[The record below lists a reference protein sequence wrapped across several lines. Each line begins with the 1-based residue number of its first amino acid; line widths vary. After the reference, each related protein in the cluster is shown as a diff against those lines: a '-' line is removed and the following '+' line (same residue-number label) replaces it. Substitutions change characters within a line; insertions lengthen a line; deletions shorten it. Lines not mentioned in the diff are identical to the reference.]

1 MVVFARRRFSERV
14 PIAVSALTWQRLVSL
29 SVWTL
34 SAIAILVW
42 IRSDPPAWDVHIYI
56 NAVRSLSS
64 GHDPYADAMAIQR
77 KVHSQMALY
86 PDAAVSYSYVYSP
99 ITLLVLQLVARMP
112 AWLSGTVYWSCYIV
126 GILTSLWFS
135 WQIVSINERPYL
147 KYLFPWIIF
156 FPGLL
161 VSDSVLSGNIAFII
175 YPLVLSAALPGWRE
189 NRWRY
194 FYLAVVFASC
204 FKIPLLSL
212 LVIPVLS
219 ARKQWSAA
227 GLWAGVGLGL
237 FVLQA
242 QVWPLLFQHYLQ
254 AVELQFSYNRD
265 FGSSP
270 AGIVSGILFD
280 HNIPYSPACIF
291 IYLAYALPVFKT
303 LFYISRRFIA
313 GCISLR
319 QWAPVL
325 LLGTI
330 LLNPR
335 IIEYDVSPIGLCMAL
350 VVWRFFRSILAT
362 GAALISSFVFFLSVN
377 IIAYQSWPVWKLTEA
392 ILLPITFAAG
402 CWGLIN
408 REMDAHAIV
417 AETILR
423 WPQYTSVRTTYAA
436 SSIRSSASES

>member
-56 NAVRSLSS
+56 NAVRSLNS

-112 AWLSGTVYWSCYIV
+112 AWLSGTVYWSCYIA
-126 GILTSLWFS
+126 GILTPLWFS

-161 VSDSVLSGNIAFII
+161 VSDSILSGNIAFII

-362 GAALISSFVFFLSVN
+362 GAALISSFVFFVSVN
-377 IIAYQSWPVWKLTEA
+377 VIAYQSWPVWKLTEA
-392 ILLPITFAAG
+392 ALLPITFAAG
-402 CWGLIN
+402 CWGVVN
-408 REMDAHAIV
+408 REMNAHAIV

-423 WPQYTSVRTTYAA
+423 WPQYASVRTTYVV
-436 SSIRSSASES
+436 SSIRSSVSES